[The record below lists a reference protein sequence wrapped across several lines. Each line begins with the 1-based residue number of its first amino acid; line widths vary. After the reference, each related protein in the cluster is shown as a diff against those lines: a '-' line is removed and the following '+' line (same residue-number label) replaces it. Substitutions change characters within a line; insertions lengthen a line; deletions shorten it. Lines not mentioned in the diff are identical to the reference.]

1 MVNEKSG
8 EVYFVAPKMKISESS
23 KFCRFVLMYDGM
35 VCYCSTA
42 AVGRN
47 SYLSFYIVINDS
59 I

>member
-35 VCYCSTA
+35 ACCYCPTLLWA
-42 AVGRN
+42 KTLTYRFI
-47 SYLSFYIVINDS
+47 L
-59 I
+59 